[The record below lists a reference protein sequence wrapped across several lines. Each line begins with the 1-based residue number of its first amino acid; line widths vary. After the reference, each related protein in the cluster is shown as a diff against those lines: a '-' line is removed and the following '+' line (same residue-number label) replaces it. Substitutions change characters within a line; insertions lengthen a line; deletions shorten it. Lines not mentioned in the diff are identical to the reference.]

1 MGIVDIVMIMCGLG
15 ALHFFFLAFKSLDD
29 E

>member
-1 MGIVDIVMIMCGLG
+1 MEILDIVMIMCGLG

-29 E
+29 K